1 MRQATSGAL
10 PNLAAAL
17 LDRKCSERY
26 ITSASPAKAKGAED
40 LLLHPSMEPPMS
52 PFWKTWLNIWCLGV
66 ALFGVVLAAG
76 GHAGGEGA
84 AHAVFGMIGR
94 DEGLALDPHTRFS
107 IALMGAVT
115 IGWSITL
122 FAAVQAA
129 HVAGAHQRRLWQMLT
144 ASAVIWYV
152 VDGYLSAHTGF
163 ATNIIPNTALLLGW
177 LIPMA
182 ATGVL
187 KRG

>member
-1 MRQATSGAL
+1 
-10 PNLAAAL
+10 
-17 LDRKCSERY
+17 
-26 ITSASPAKAKGAED
+26 
-40 LLLHPSMEPPMS
+40 MS

-66 ALFGVVLAAG
+66 AIFGLVLAIGGHAAG
-76 GHAGGEGA
+76 GDAARMVFAMIGGE
-84 AHAVFGMIGR
+84 
-94 DEGLALDPHTRFS
+94 EGLVLDPHTRFS

-115 IGWSITL
+115 LGWSITL
-122 FAAVQAA
+122 YAAVQAA

-144 ASAVIWYV
+144 ASTVVWYA

-163 ATNIIPNTALLLGW
+163 ATNIIPNTVLLLGW

-182 ATGVL
+182 ATGAL